1 MCTSG
6 FGPEEPAVAGTA
18 LLQFP
23 FAQAVQFVETAGF
36 FVGLRSGLCDVIS
49 PARAVKVI
57 LHERGP
63 WFKTS
68 MFDMFSLGA
77 MDLCD
82 DAVELEFSSSEMNA
96 VFDDVVGVFS

>member
-1 MCTSG
+1 
-6 FGPEEPAVAGTA
+6 
-18 LLQFP
+18 
-23 FAQAVQFVETAGF
+23 
-36 FVGLRSGLCDVIS
+36 
-49 PARAVKVI
+49 
-57 LHERGP
+57 
-63 WFKTS
+63 